1 MKIFTDDPIIR
12 YQVAIKKISE
22 AQSPILLNILRE
34 EKSAQPNLEII
45 AANEQR
51 LEELFELQSNLR
63 IEDTDQILAILN
75 GSVNAI

>member
-34 EKSAQPNLEII
+34 EKNAQPNLEII